1 MSDIQPPVLAT
12 TFLPLQRKSLARFI
26 AHGTPPQTALEQ
38 AGLMAAQL
46 CRARLHAPAEIERLL
61 HDACTLFATDG
72 AAAATQLAGQGGGA
86 QPELDAWLSALAAH
100 GVLLVP
106 AEILQDFI
114 EQSPRGY
121 PGLALQQAC
130 QQTLAEHAIRFPAT
144 FASDVDDDD
153 AAQDDAGAEDTRAV
167 EHHGLYTS
175 EQARVLRAIAANP
188 DELIDLDGYA
198 GTGKGHLVLAL
209 MGARPG
215 RYTYV
220 APSRAQVEAFRS
232 RVPGST
238 AARLLTQ
245 IEFANR
251 LAQHAAR
258 SGLSNGFVASYRRS
272 TRTPREIA
280 GRIGLQGIGARTPE
294 QVLMTA
300 FEAINRWCAS
310 TAPRMAFQ
318 HFDRSV
324 PAAMLDVGPYLQAAE
339 HVWRCM
345 FDAELQRGTL
355 LSLSPLHIGK
365 WLALRGVRPPLELGM
380 LLIDEA
386 HDLSPSWKQL
396 LATHAPGVVS
406 LGDPHQCL
414 TGTVPRWTASKVL
427 EMHQSV
433 RQGNQVDDLVNQTLA
448 LDGLGLD
455 SGPFVGATDRAT
467 GVLPYRDWMQ
477 VPIAGLRI
485 HGSAAPLAQDAAQL
499 QLRGVRPYLHPASLR
514 VLRSELQRPLD
525 AWRRRG
531 DNGSSQEWQ
540 RVLAALADDGQG
552 ALVELLAS
560 NDQVQA
566 LLQVLDAQEAASDGG
581 VVLCLAEHAKNLQFD
596 VVALSPSCFSAGQGS
611 RIWHNPVRAAYLAMT
626 RARRQLHVPADGME
640 HLQHTAALQEQ
651 ARQARKRERQHA
663 SGYRPVR

>member
-1 MSDIQPPVLAT
+1 MSEIQHPVLST
-12 TFLPLQRKSLARFI
+12 TFLPLQRKSLARYI

-61 HDACTLFATDG
+61 HDACALFAADAT
-72 AAAATQLAGQGGGA
+72 AAARLAGSGGGG
-86 QPELDAWLSALAAH
+86 PPDLEAWLAALAAH
-100 GVLLVP
+100 GVLLAP
-106 AEILQDFI
+106 AQIVQDALTA
-114 EQSPRGY
+114 SPHAY

-130 QQTLAEHAIRFPAT
+130 QQTLAVHEIRFPAT
-144 FASDVDDDD
+144 FASDDED
-153 AAQDDAGAEDTRAV
+153 AEQAPAAAGDARAV

-209 MGARPG
+209 MDARPG

-220 APSRAQVEAFRS
+220 APSRGQVEAFRA
-232 RVPGST
+232 RVPAST
-238 AARLLTQ
+238 AVRLLTQ

-251 LAQHAAR
+251 VAQHAAR
-258 SGLSNGFVASYRRS
+258 SGQTGGFVASYRRS

-280 GRIGLQGIGARTPE
+280 GRIGLQGIGGRSPE
-294 QVLMTA
+294 QVLLTA

-310 TAPRMAFQ
+310 SAPRMAFQ

-324 PAAMLDVGPYLQAAE
+324 PAAMLDVAPYLAAAE
-339 HVWRCM
+339 HVWRSM
-345 FDAELQRGTL
+345 FDAGLQRGTL

-396 LATHAPGVVS
+396 LSTHAPGVVS

-414 TGTVPRWTASKVL
+414 TGTVPRWAASKVL

-433 RQGNQVDDLVNQTLA
+433 RQGNQVEGLVNQTLA
-448 LDGLGLD
+448 LDGLGQE
-455 SGPFVGATDRAT
+455 SGPFVGAADRAT
-467 GVLPYRDWMQ
+467 GVLHYRDWSQ
-477 VPIAGLRI
+477 VPAEGLRI
-485 HGSAAPLAQDAAQL
+485 HGNVADLALDTAQL
-499 QLRGVRPYLHPASLR
+499 QLRGLRPYLHPASLR
-514 VLRSELQRPLD
+514 ALRSTLQRPLD
-525 AWRRRG
+525 AWRRR
-531 DNGSSQEWQ
+531 DSESDPTWQ
-540 RVLAALADDGQG
+540 GVLAAHADQGQA
-552 ALVELLAS
+552 ALVELFAS
-560 NDQVQA
+560 ADRPQA
-566 LLQVLDAQEAASDGG
+566 LLQALDDQDTAAGAR

-596 VVALSPSCFSAGQGS
+596 VVSLSPGCFSAGQGG
-611 RIWHNPVRAAYLAMT
+611 RIWHDPVRAVYLALT

-640 HLQHTAALQEQ
+640 QLQHTAALQAQ
-651 ARQARKRERQHA
+651 ARQARRRERQRA
-663 SGYRPVR
+663 SGYRPAR